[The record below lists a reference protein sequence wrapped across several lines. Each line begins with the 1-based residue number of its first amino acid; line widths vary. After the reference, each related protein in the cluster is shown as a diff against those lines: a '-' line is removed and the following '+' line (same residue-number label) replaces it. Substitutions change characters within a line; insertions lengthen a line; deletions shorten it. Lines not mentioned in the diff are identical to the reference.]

1 MRVFISISFSV
12 DILIACNVLYC
23 LASAFKLVLQNIKW
37 YFYLKLIV
45 YHSISYSLFNCFLT
59 LFDSTEEGI
68 MIERIGI
75 GTGLGLSLN
84 PGQGVDLSID
94 QGHVLVHVQRG
105 EFLERSLTYSI

>member
-1 MRVFISISFSV
+1 LRVFISISFSV

-23 LASAFKLVLQNIKW
+23 LASEFTLVFPKLQW
-37 YFYLKLIV
+37 HFYFQLIV
-45 YHSISYSLFNCFLT
+45 YHSHSYSLFNCFLT

-94 QGHVLVHVQRG
+94 QGHVLVHAQRG
-105 EFLERSLTYSI
+105 KFLERSLTYSI